1 MDQLSFIEVSYTL
14 LQPKEQEPRMELCPY
29 VHKLGVKKVTNRG
42 LMPLSRFTRSWPP
55 IRAKKR
61 PTHSKS
67 CVELE
72 PQHQVPLGQTRSIY
86 CKKVWLWS
94 TKADFYFLVKPL
106 LARPSL
112 NGSLYSET
120 TRSLCFTRH
129 QPFLDT
135 VIWTRIVDP
144 SLILHIKQIMQKRN
158 VIQVINTNSWENFI
172 ISF

>member
-86 CKKVWLWS
+86 CKKYDFDQQKLTFTFWLSPCWHVHLLMGLS
-94 TKADFYFLVKPL
+94 IVKPQG
-106 LARPSL
+106 PSV
-112 NGSLYSET
+112 SLGTSYS
-120 TRSLCFTRH
+120 
-129 QPFLDT
+129 
-135 VIWTRIVDP
+135 
-144 SLILHIKQIMQKRN
+144 
-158 VIQVINTNSWENFI
+158 
-172 ISF
+172 